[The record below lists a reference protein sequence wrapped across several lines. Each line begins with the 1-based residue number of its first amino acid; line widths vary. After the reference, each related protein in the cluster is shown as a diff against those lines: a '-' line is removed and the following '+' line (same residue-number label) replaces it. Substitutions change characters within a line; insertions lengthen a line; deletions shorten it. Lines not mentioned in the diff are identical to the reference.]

1 MPSPRGIG
9 TEGHITQAPLRAKE
23 QKESQLGIA
32 FDRAVLKTE
41 TDLPLVAQIQ
51 AIVAPPSARTNE
63 NTGQPAYPGT
73 TSGALPVAARRHA
86 AGQLTERRPRATS
99 HNRKH
104 ARCAG
109 LLEHAAVV
117 RAERSEGLIH
127 PLTEEHREARER
139 HHPALARQLIFFLD
153 AECGSASGGDRTDV
167 WRTTAAPSRECF
179 ALFLVNHAVLHHE
192 RNVL

>member
-23 QKESQLGIA
+23 QKESQLGIT

-73 TSGALPVAARRHA
+73 TSGALPVAAPEACSRATHRTAPARNLPQPETRTVRWATRTCSCRPRR
-86 AGQLTERRPRATS
+86 TERRAHS
-99 HNRKH
+99 S
-104 ARCAG
+104 A
-109 LLEHAAVV
+109 
-117 RAERSEGLIH
+117 
-127 PLTEEHREARER
+127 HR
-139 HHPALARQLIFFLD
+139 
-153 AECGSASGGDRTDV
+153 RT
-167 WRTTAAPSRECF
+167 P
-179 ALFLVNHAVLHHE
+179 
-192 RNVL
+192 